1 MKHYL
6 ESIDNVCADAQS
18 SVDGLSSQQAQERL
32 EKDGKNKLAEE
43 IGRAHV

>member
-18 SVDGLSSQQAQERL
+18 SVDGFVVATSA
-32 EKDGKNKLAEE
+32 
-43 IGRAHV
+43 RAD